1 LGTARLTDESQQ
13 VNIDALAR
21 VAVQYSLNVQVI
33 GAADSATGNPDIN
46 ARLSQDRAQYISAQL
61 QLRGVA
67 PECITI
73 ISEGGI
79 DAYAPAEANRNTR
92 IELHTT
98 DFN

>member
-1 LGTARLTDESQQ
+1 
-13 VNIDALAR
+13 
-21 VAVQYSLNVQVI
+21 
-33 GAADSATGNPDIN
+33 
-46 ARLSQDRAQYISAQL
+46 L
-61 QLRGVA
+61 QGRGVA

-79 DAYAPAEANRNTR
+79 DDYAPAEANRNTR